1 MMGDTVKY
9 AVNVPNFGD
18 YGSPNLLADLA
29 SDAENAG
36 WDGFFI
42 WDHISGPTEWRVPV
56 DDATVPIAHAPYA
69 DPCVALTAIATRTE
83 HIRLGAL
90 VTPVARRRPW
100 KLARETVSL
109 DHLSKG
115 RLVVGVGLGGT
126 LMEFAGFGE
135 DADPV
140 TRSRKLDESLE
151 LLTGLWTGK
160 PFSYKGTYYVV
171 EDTVFMPRPIQSPR
185 IPIWVACFWPHKKP
199 LRRAARYDGVV
210 PGVADW
216 TTKLTPDDV
225 KSIVNYILK
234 HRTESGPFDV
244 VVGGQTPSDPE
255 QAASI
260 VQPYID
266 SGATWWSEEL
276 SGWRGSLEDMR
287 VRICAGPPRSE

>member
-1 MMGDTVKY
+1 MGDTVNY

-18 YGSPNLLADLA
+18 YGSPSQLAALA

-56 DDATVPIAHAPYA
+56 DDTMVPIAHAPYA
-69 DPCVALTAIATRTE
+69 DPCVALTAIATHTE

-90 VTPVARRRPW
+90 VTPLARRRPW

-109 DHLSKG
+109 DHLSNG

-126 LMEFAGFGE
+126 PTEFAGFGE
-135 DADPV
+135 DADPLA
-140 TRSRKLDESLE
+140 RSRKLDESLE
-151 LLTGLWTGK
+151 ILTGLWTGK

-171 EDTVFMPRPIQSPR
+171 EDTVFLPRPVQSPR
-185 IPIWVACFWPHKKP
+185 IPIWVACFWPNKKP

-216 TTKLTPDDV
+216 TKPLTPDDV
-225 KSIVNYILK
+225 ESIVSYVLK
-234 HRTESGPFDV
+234 HRTQSGPFDV
-244 VVGGQTPSDPE
+244 VVGGRTPSDAD
-255 QAASI
+255 QATSV

-287 VRICAGPPRSE
+287 ARICAGPPRSE